1 MFLRGWPIRGKVVL
15 STEAKLYIG
24 AVSCAG
30 LGVVLASAF
39 TWSTTD
45 PVRFLAYFLLT
56 AIASGLKVT
65 LPGVYGTMS
74 VSYVFILLSIVEL
87 SFGEVV
93 AISVLSAL
101 VQLYW
106 HAKERPR
113 LVHVIFNSSFMAI
126 TAAVSYAA
134 YHFWPA
140 HWSMVLALASAA
152 CAYFLSNT
160 LAVAGVL
167 AVTEHKPMTATWK
180 NSYFWSFPYYLLGAS
195 LAALMGYLEKF
206 FNWEV
211 GLALLPMLFIIY
223 RSYGIYLGR
232 LEEQKQHAEA
242 TASLHLRTIEA
253 LALAIEAKDQTTGDH
268 LRRVQIYAREIA
280 QDLGLPEDVRLALQ
294 AASILHDVG
303 KIAVPD
309 YIISKPGR
317 LTPEEFK
324 KMKVHPL
331 VGAEIIERIDFPY
344 PVAPIVRAHHEKWDG
359 SGYPFGLR
367 EEQIPIGARILAAVD
382 CFDALAS
389 DRQYRKALP
398 LDQVLS
404 MVQAEAGK
412 SFDPHVVEILCRRH
426 LELEEISAADQTP
439 VLSKFAMD
447 FDVECGNS
455 PAAGFES
462 AVAANTS
469 QAGLEASL
477 QAIAGAHQQGQDLY
491 ELVRGL
497 GHALTPTDLMA
508 LICARLNAVVPCDS
522 MAIFVLQGNVLKPQH
537 AWGENS
543 QALSSLRIPLG
554 QGVCGWVAENLK
566 PILNGNPLV
575 EPGYSNDPNR
585 SIALRSVLAVPL
597 HTTSRAFGVIALYKT
612 ETDGFSRDH
621 LRALA
626 AINSKISLALDRALF
641 ARRGDVQSRVDPI
654 TGLPNARAVFLH
666 IEAEIARCRA
676 TGSGLTLLV
685 CDLDGFKKVNDL
697 YGQLAGDRVLRSVA
711 SGLRQHCREYDYLAR
726 RGGDEFVLVLPRL
739 SGEALNCCAG
749 ALADVVQDACNE
761 FHGDE
766 LLSLSIGTATFPED
780 GDNPETLL
788 AEADRRM
795 YISKQARSNGALTK
809 SAIETLAQ
817 ISDLLAD
824 KKSIPEMAAR
834 DSSFATQA
842 LP

>member
-1 MFLRGWPIRGKVVL
+1 VVL
-15 STEAKLYIG
+15 SPKAKLYIG

-30 LGVVLASAF
+30 LGVVLGAAL
-39 TWSTTD
+39 TRNATD
-45 PVRFLAYFLLT
+45 PVRFLAYFILT

-65 LPGVYGTMS
+65 LPGIYGTMS
-74 VSYVFILLSIVEL
+74 VSYVFILLGIVQL

-93 AISVLSAL
+93 AISVFSAL

-113 LVHVIFNSSFMAI
+113 LVHVIFNTSFMAV

-134 YHFWPA
+134 YHCWPA

-152 CAYFLSNT
+152 CAYFFSNT

-167 AVTEHKPMTATWK
+167 AVTENKPVATTWK

-223 RSYGIYLGR
+223 RSYGLYLGR
-232 LEEQKQHAEA
+232 LEEQKRHAEA

-280 QDLGLPEDVRLALQ
+280 KDLGLTEDERLALQ

-317 LTPEEFK
+317 LTPDEFK
-324 KMKVHPL
+324 KMKIHPL
-331 VGAEIIERIDFPY
+331 VGAEIVERIDFPY

-367 EEQIPIGARILAAVD
+367 EEQIPIGARILTAVD

-398 LDQVLS
+398 LDQVLAI
-404 MVQAEAGK
+404 VRAEAGK
-412 SFDPHVVEILCRRH
+412 SFDPRVVEILSRRY
-426 LELEEISAADQTP
+426 LELEELSAADQAP
-439 VLSKFAMD
+439 SLSKLSMEFN
-447 FDVECGNS
+447 VECGNS
-455 PAAGFES
+455 PDAGFEG
-462 AVAANTS
+462 AAPENISKT
-469 QAGLEASL
+469 GLEASL
-477 QAIAGAHQQGQDLY
+477 QAIAGAHQQFHDLY
-491 ELVRGL
+491 EFVRAS
-497 GHALTPTDLMA
+497 GHSLTPTDVLA
-508 LICARLNAVVPCDS
+508 LICARLNAVVPCDA
-522 MAIFVLQGNVLKPQH
+522 MAIFVLEGDVLKPRQV
-537 AWGENS
+537 WGENS
-543 QALSSLRIPLG
+543 KVLSSLRIPLG

-575 EPGYSNDPNR
+575 ETGYPNDANR
-585 SIALRSVLAVPL
+585 SSTLRSVLAVPL
-597 HTTSRAFGVIALYKT
+597 HTASRAFGVLALYKT

-626 AINSKISLALDRALF
+626 AINSKVSLVLDRSLF
-641 ARRGDVQSRVDPI
+641 SRRGDVQSNIDPI
-654 TGLPNARAVFLH
+654 TGLPNASAAFLH
-666 IEAEIARCRA
+666 VEAEIARCRA
-676 TGSGLTLLV
+676 KGSGLTLFV
-685 CDLDGFKKVNDL
+685 CDLDGFKSVNDL
-697 YGQLAGDRVLRSVA
+697 YGRLTGDRVLQSVA
-711 SGLRQHCREYDYLAR
+711 SGLRKNCREFDYLAR

-739 SGEALNCCAG
+739 SGEALNRCTG
-749 ALADVVQDACNE
+749 ALVSAVEDACNKFCGAE
-761 FHGDE
+761 I
-766 LLSLSIGTATFPED
+766 LSLSIGTATFPGD
-780 GDNPETLL
+780 GDNPE
-788 AEADRRM
+788 
-795 YISKQARSNGALTK
+795 SCSPKQTGECTFPSR
-809 SAIETLAQ
+809 
-817 ISDLLAD
+817 
-824 KKSIPEMAAR
+824 PAAMR
-834 DSSFATQA
+834 
-842 LP
+842 